1 MVPVEVKSAHNVQA
15 RTLSMFMEKVVPPYA
30 VIFSENDFSKGMAA
44 SGTEVRR
51 LPLYAAHCVGQG
63 CMKAG
68 F

>member
-1 MVPVEVKSAHNVQA
+1 MGLDGVPSLHGAERGSLGFKIVYQ
-15 RTLSMFMEKVVPPYA
+15 
-30 VIFSENDFSKGMAA
+30 NDFSKGMAA

-68 F
+68 L